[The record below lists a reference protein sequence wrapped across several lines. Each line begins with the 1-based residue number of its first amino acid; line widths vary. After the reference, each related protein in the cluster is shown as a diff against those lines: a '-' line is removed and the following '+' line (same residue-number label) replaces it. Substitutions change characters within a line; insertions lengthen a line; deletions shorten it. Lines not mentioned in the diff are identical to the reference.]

1 MILQKVRLERW
12 IWPKIML
19 IISFSPKDT
28 ARPQIKDL
36 VTIKEE
42 FRVGEGCQISGLSN
56 SLIDSESHGIGG
68 GAKHPY

>member
-1 MILQKVRLERW
+1 
-12 IWPKIML
+12 ML
-19 IISFSPKDT
+19 ILSLSPKDT

-42 FRVGEGCQISGLSN
+42 FRVGEGCPVSRLSN
-56 SLIDSESHGIGG
+56 SLIDSESHGIGR

>member
-1 MILQKVRLERW
+1 
-12 IWPKIML
+12 ML